1 VATYADMGIEV
12 PIKAAKNQLSA
23 LVREA
28 ELGRTSVITRNGKPV
43 ADIVPHVAKKG
54 GFDFE
59 ALKRWKKERGID
71 KLVTYVAPDF
81 DDPLPDSFWF
91 PEDED

>member
-1 VATYADMGIEV
+1 MGIEV

-43 ADIVPHVAKKG
+43 ADIVPHVDMKG
-54 GFDFE
+54 GVNFD
-59 ALKRWKKERGID
+59 AIRRWRAEHGP
-71 KLVTYVAPDF
+71 LVGYVAPDF
-81 DDPLPDSFWF
+81 DDPFPDDFWF
-91 PEDED
+91 PDD